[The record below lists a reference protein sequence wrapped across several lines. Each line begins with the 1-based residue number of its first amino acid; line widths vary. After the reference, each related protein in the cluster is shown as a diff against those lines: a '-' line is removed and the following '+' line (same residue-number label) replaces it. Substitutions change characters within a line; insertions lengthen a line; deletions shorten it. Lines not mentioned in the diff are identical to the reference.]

1 MACSCSRWRSSD
13 VRSSDDAVAF
23 EGALFKKQIHRA
35 DLQPEKL
42 LGAGQFGE
50 VYFAFQSLK
59 DKGTGTVVRNPRAVK
74 MLKGEADKKA
84 KEEFMRECN
93 MMLDIGEHPNVV
105 QMVGVAVQQVPWL
118 CVLEFQPFGDLR
130 EVVMGAKAKGV
141 QLTVKEQVGM
151 MQQVR
156 AGSGCPFW
164 GDFYSFFLSIR
175 FTTWVCSVQV

>member
-1 MACSCSRWRSSD
+1 
-13 VRSSDDAVAF
+13 
-23 EGALFKKQIHRA
+23 
-35 DLQPEKL
+35 
-42 LGAGQFGE
+42 
-50 VYFAFQSLK
+50 
-59 DKGTGTVVRNPRAVK
+59 
-74 MLKGEADKKA
+74 
-84 KEEFMRECN
+84 

>member
-1 MACSCSRWRSSD
+1 MQKLIKDTMANQQRDWGSAEALRKRNPF
-13 VRSSDDAVAF
+13 VAASAKREKA

-35 DLQPEKL
+35 DLAAEKL

-50 VYFAFQSLK
+50 VYLAFQKVK
-59 DKGTGTVVRNPRAVK
+59 DKASGAVTEERRAVK

-118 CVLEFQPFGDLR
+118 CVLEFQPYGDLR
-130 EVVMGAKAKGV
+130 EVVRYVVAQYVCLSFGLPV
-141 QLTVKEQVGM
+141 CL
-151 MQQVR
+151 
-156 AGSGCPFW
+156 
-164 GDFYSFFLSIR
+164 FFLLRQWLYTSFER
-175 FTTWVCSVQV
+175 